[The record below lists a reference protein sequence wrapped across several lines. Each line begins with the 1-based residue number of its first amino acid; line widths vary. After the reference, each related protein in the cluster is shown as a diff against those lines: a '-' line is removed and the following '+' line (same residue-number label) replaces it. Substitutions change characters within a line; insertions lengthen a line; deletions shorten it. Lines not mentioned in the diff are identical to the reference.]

1 MTVSSKIRLY
11 DLAKELKLD
20 TRRLIEEVRRHGI
33 DVSVPSNSVPKQVAN
48 RLREKYLPNQ
58 SVTDKG
64 NPKLIHRSFIGP
76 LPGVA
81 NSRDISRRVHTEQ
94 TQVKATAPT
103 HTEPN
108 QLATK
113 TGSPSFQKRNKPDK
127 RKLMLLYEPPRKST
141 SKAPHKKQR
150 ICTICSIGSPSKA
163 LLRQHVVTTHM
174 NEVIAGKAQTRVTAT
189 ELCRAINA
197 DFQELKAMAL
207 AMSYKITKESDYIP
221 LGIVKELVLRIQKA
235 GPKQTT
241 ENLNESIPTTEL
253 LRSTTKLKLELFEK
267 LIKKEFGE
275 LREIID
281 DCLNGRA
288 VGRGNQSLVSDDPAV
303 LFEYARILE
312 SKVGGSP
319 PDSFR
324 RRIVRRIFEDI
335 AIYQQRGTTF
345 GAKKLRWKL
354 LPQGK
359 QPFQKLIQHF
369 HGLSQKMT
377 PVVFDIGRLHKVY
390 SLNPDEVFVGTE
402 EFEGYVVF
410 YFALA
415 QTAVLDCP
423 VTGNAIYVFGENW
436 KSLSRLTKSTLL
448 NSRNRGINRIV
459 HNGAWFPRLRSLVAT
474 RGYQADLR
482 RQKIKDS

>member
-1 MTVSSKIRLY
+1 MTVSSKIRIY

-20 TRRLIEEVRRHGI
+20 TRRLIEEVRLQGV

-58 SVTDKG
+58 SVTGEGK
-64 NPKLIHRSFIGP
+64 PKLVHRPFIGP
-76 LPGVA
+76 LPGAVKA
-81 NSRDISRRVHTEQ
+81 SYAPRHDHSEQ
-94 TQVKATAPT
+94 AQVKATART
-103 HTEPN
+103 HTARNP
-108 QLATK
+108 LGTK
-113 TGSPSFQKRNKPDK
+113 TERLSFQKRNKPGKK
-127 RKLMLLYEPPRKST
+127 RFILSYEPPRKPT
-141 SKAPHKKQR
+141 PKPDHKKR
-150 ICTICSIGSPSKA
+150 RTCAICLIGFHVKG

-174 NEVIAGKAQTRVTAT
+174 NEVIAGKAQTRVTAS
-189 ELCRAINA
+189 ELCQAIHA
-197 DFQELKAMAL
+197 DFHELKAHAI
-207 AMSYKITKESDYIP
+207 AMGHMIRIEADYIP
-221 LGIVKELVLRIQKA
+221 SEILKELVLRIQKA
-235 GPKQTT
+235 MPEQTRKNT
-241 ENLNESIPTTEL
+241 SKPIPTTAL
-253 LRSTTKLKLELFEK
+253 LRSATKLRLELFEK
-267 LIKKEFGE
+267 LLKKEFGE
-275 LREIID
+275 LRKLID

-288 VGRGNQSLVSDDPAV
+288 VGSGNALLVSEDPAV

-312 SKVGGSP
+312 SKVDGSS

-335 AIYQQRGTTF
+335 AIYRERRTAF
-345 GAKKLRWKL
+345 GAKKLLWKL

-369 HGLSQKMT
+369 HGLSQKVT
-377 PVVFDIGRLHKVY
+377 HVVFDIDRLHKVY

-415 QTAVLDCP
+415 ETAVLDCP

-448 NSRNRGINRIV
+448 NSRNLDINRIV
-459 HNGAWFPRLRSLVAT
+459 HNGAWFPRLRSLVTT
-474 RGYQADLR
+474 RRYQADLR
-482 RQKIKDS
+482 RHKIKNS